1 MVRVILFALPEFN
14 TAVDAPEF
22 HDSASTKTHNTAN
35 GVKTLIAILTPHFY
49 IILIPLVLELEHLTF
64 K

>member
-1 MVRVILFALPEFN
+1 MVRVILFALPEFY

-35 GVKTLIAILTPHFY
+35 GVKTLIAI
-49 IILIPLVLELEHLTF
+49 PLVLELEHLTF